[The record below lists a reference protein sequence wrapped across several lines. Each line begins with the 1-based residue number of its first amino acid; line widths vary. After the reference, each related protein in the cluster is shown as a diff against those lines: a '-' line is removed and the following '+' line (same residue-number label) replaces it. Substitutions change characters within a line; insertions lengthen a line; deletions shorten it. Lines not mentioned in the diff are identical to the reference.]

1 MREDLESSDK
11 KEEKVTYKNLRIP
24 LQTDEALAALLRVK
38 PTADM
43 PRPGANPTTATTPKR
58 DIYKGRGR
66 EKSRGRAKKGRGG
79 NKKR

>member
-1 MREDLESSDK
+1 MRKDFKPSDA

-43 PRPGANPTTATTPKR
+43 PRPGAAGKR
-58 DIYKGRGR
+58 KFPP
-66 EKSRGRAKKGRGG
+66 RAG
-79 NKKR
+79 NFKA